1 MDRAWRAI
9 DHRVANSWTQL
20 SDQTAA
26 ATVLIKEPILLI
38 LVSNPSL
45 DVIRVILESRKGG

>member
-20 SDQTAA
+20 SDQTTA

-38 LVSNPSL
+38 LVSSPSL